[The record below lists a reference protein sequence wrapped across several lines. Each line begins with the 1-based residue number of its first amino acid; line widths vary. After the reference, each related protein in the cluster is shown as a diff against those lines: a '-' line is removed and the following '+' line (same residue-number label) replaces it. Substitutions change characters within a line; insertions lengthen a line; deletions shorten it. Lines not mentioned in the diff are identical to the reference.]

1 MEAKFLPD
9 SPVVRPYSSQKTMN
23 QILGSILIRL
33 APTNSDG
40 CIIRYLVASGNLSGV
55 ANLINYLKYSSLVGL
70 KASWLNLSENN
81 LSRYILP
88 SPVRK
93 LGLLHHA
100 LKIYPSLHFGNM
112 GLLLSSE
119 QGDEHF
125 GIKGLLLPGEQGDE
139 HFRMKVWLLSIEG
152 DEYLWLIYREF

>member
-1 MEAKFLPD
+1 M
-9 SPVVRPYSSQKTMN
+9 
-23 QILGSILIRL
+23 
-33 APTNSDG
+33 
-40 CIIRYLVASGNLSGV
+40 
-55 ANLINYLKYSSLVGL
+55 SLVGL
-70 KASWLNLSENN
+70 KASWLNLCENK

-88 SPVRK
+88 SPLRK

-100 LKIYPSLHFGNM
+100 LKIYSSLHFGNK

-139 HFRMKVWLLSIEG
+139 HFGMKVWLLSIEG
-152 DEYLWLIYREF
+152 DEYMWLTYREF

>member
-1 MEAKFLPD
+1 MP
-9 SPVVRPYSSQKTMN
+9 
-23 QILGSILIRL
+23 
-33 APTNSDG
+33 
-40 CIIRYLVASGNLSGV
+40 
-55 ANLINYLKYSSLVGL
+55 SL
-70 KASWLNLSENN
+70 
-81 LSRYILP
+81 
-88 SPVRK
+88 VRK

-152 DEYLWLIYREF
+152 DEYMRLIYREF